1 MPQDINP
8 LLMNLLEILSK
19 ATGLIAAHLR
29 GNAPASY
36 APAPSVE
43 EVAVPEPVPA
53 ATSALDRI
61 QDYEPAPAAVAEEA
75 DTPKK
80 RGRRGKLNISEADLK
95 KMYVADGL
103 TAKQI
108 AAKFGVAPGTV
119 AQRVMKLG
127 LSKRGPSPMKG
138 RKRAK

>member
-1 MPQDINP
+1 MADTNR
-8 LLMNLLEILSK
+8 LLMDLLQVLSK

-29 GNAPASY
+29 GNAPLPEVEEIVVPDV
-36 APAPSVE
+36 APAAE
-43 EVAVPEPVPA
+43 T
-53 ATSALDRI
+53 TSALDRI
-61 QDYEPAPAAVAEEA
+61 QQYEPGPAAAEA
-75 DTPKK
+75 AAPKK

-95 KMYVADGL
+95 KMYVTDGM

-108 AAKFGVAPGTV
+108 AEKFGVAHGTV

-138 RKRAK
+138 KKRGK